1 MFKAFSML
9 FQSIYHWLSAINNVA
24 IASDTAS
31 SVLIVKADHFKEESI
46 QELNALKTKALSV

>member
-1 MFKAFSML
+1 ML